1 MRDLADTARQW
12 AAEGRAAVLARP
24 LTERGF
30 GARQP
35 ADAMLIDADGQYHG
49 RLYRGAFD
57 QRLVAEA
64 CAVPAGHTARVCE
77 VAVHQEGVARA
88 GLTCG
93 GQAEILMQPLG
104 AVPARWWELLGAGAD
119 VALVTWLDEGRTH
132 AVSTVV
138 TPDEAVDGPDV
149 PPQAAVQARSLLA
162 RYRAGREV
170 HAADAGLVLI
180 ETCPS
185 VPHLVVVGGGELAE
199 LLVAQAGLLGWL
211 ATVTRSARDAAE
223 LLAEHRAAAC
233 LIMLSHEPDV
243 DVPILRTALTSG
255 IPYVG
260 ALGSR
265 HTQARRAAALLETGL
280 TEADLARVHGPIGL
294 DIGARTPAETAL
306 AICAEVLTALDGPE

>member
-1 MRDLADTARQW
+1 MRDLADTARHW

-35 ADAMLIDADGQYHG
+35 ADALLIDADGQYHG

-64 CAVPAGHTARVCE
+64 CAVPPGHTARVCE
-77 VAVHQEGVARA
+77 VAVHADGVREA

-93 GQAEILMQPLG
+93 GQAEILMQPLA
-104 AVPARWWELLGAGAD
+104 AVPVRWWELLGSGAD
-119 VALVTWLDEGRTH
+119 VALVTWLDEARTH
-132 AVSTVV
+132 AVSAVV
-138 TPDEAVDGPDV
+138 TPDETVDGPDV

-180 ETCPS
+180 ETCPA

-199 LLVAQAGLLGWL
+199 LLVAQAGLLGWQ
-211 ATVTRSARDAAE
+211 ATVTATAKDAWE
-223 LLAEHRAAAC
+223 LIAEHPAAAC
-233 LIMLSHEPDV
+233 LIMLSHDPDV
-243 DVPILRTALTSG
+243 DVPALRTALTSG
-255 IPYVG
+255 VPYVG

-265 HTQARRAAALLETGL
+265 HTQTRRAAALLETGL
-280 TEADLARVHGPIGL
+280 TETELARVHGPIGL
-294 DIGARTPAETAL
+294 DIGARNPAETAL
-306 AICAEVLTALDGPE
+306 AICAEVLSALDGPE